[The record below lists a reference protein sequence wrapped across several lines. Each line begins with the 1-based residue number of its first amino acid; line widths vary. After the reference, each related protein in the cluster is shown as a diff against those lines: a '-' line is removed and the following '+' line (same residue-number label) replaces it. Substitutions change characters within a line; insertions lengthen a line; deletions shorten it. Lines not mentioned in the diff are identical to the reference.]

1 MTPQEQ
7 SASKAETNE
16 QRPPDNPSA
25 PGQLMHRLLRPVDSL
40 GRGMKSA
47 PASSW
52 ALLRD
57 RPLLGI
63 GLAVGSGLGLAAMIG
78 AAEVAV
84 ALSAGLLAYQAL
96 HAASNSSGSA
106 ASHERDDPRGA
117 TSHHAPLPR

>member
-1 MTPQEQ
+1 MASQEQ

-16 QRPPDNPSA
+16 QRPPDNPAA
-25 PGQLMHRLLRPVDSL
+25 PGEFMHRLLRPMDSL
-40 GRGMKSA
+40 GRGIKSA

-52 ALLRD
+52 AVVRD

-63 GLAVGSGLGLAAMIG
+63 GLAVGGGLGLAAMIG

-96 HAASNSSGSA
+96 QAASNSSGSA
-106 ASHERDDPRGA
+106 ASHERDDPRA
-117 TSHHAPLPR
+117 AAS